1 MDLPAVVISAGDC
14 MVAAV
19 MFAFVCVA
27 CDLASAVM
35 ETAAMFACDYA
46 GSGSRSDVCTDL
58 VGQYGDGKRGDAC
71 MWLHGHGNSSE
82 VCIFRRGL

>member
-19 MFAFVCVA
+19 MFAFVCLA
-27 CDLASAVM
+27 CDLANAATATAV
-35 ETAAMFACDYA
+35 MFACDHT

-58 VGQYGDGKRGDAC
+58 VGQHGDGRSGVAWC
-71 MWLHGHGNSSE
+71 SLH
-82 VCIFRRGL
+82 VFA